1 MTTPEHTLVGVHLAF
16 AMGRHRRIGLAAV
29 TVAAVASNLP
39 DLDGL
44 PMLVDM
50 SRFESGHR
58 VWGHNV
64 FVIGLMSLL
73 VGGSQVVGRWA
84 DGMTDWLVRQLGGPP
99 DRTNGL
105 SNGSR
110 ALGGGGV
117 RSRERFRELVGWI
130 GIALIVQLVHLPCD
144 MVVSG
149 GRGLTDWPVAPLW
162 PVSRTGYVLPLVPW
176 GDVGPT
182 VILMAG
188 VIQMARVRGRY
199 QSIAL
204 VTLTVLVLYLAGRGW
219 MRGVW

>member
-1 MTTPEHTLVGVHLAF
+1 
-16 AMGRHRRIGLAAV
+16 
-29 TVAAVASNLP
+29 
-39 DLDGL
+39 
-44 PMLVDM
+44 
-50 SRFESGHR
+50 
-58 VWGHNV
+58 
-64 FVIGLMSLL
+64 
-73 VGGSQVVGRWA
+73 
-84 DGMTDWLVRQLGGPP
+84 MTDWLVRQLGGPP

-105 SNGSR
+105 SSGSR

-204 VTLTVLVLYLAGRGW
+204 VTLAVLVLYLAGRGW